1 VKSPT
6 ELTEQ
11 FRASGL
17 KVTPQRQAVFR
28 ALHGNPAHPTA
39 ESVYAVVSEEMP
51 TISLRTVYQ
60 TLHDL
65 ADMGEIVEIDLGTG
79 ASRFDPNLDTHHH
92 LVCESCGRISD
103 VHADFTDVHV
113 PTGEGHGFA
122 VRSTE
127 IIFRGLCPACRDE
140 SGSATR

>member
-17 KVTPQRQAVFR
+17 KVTPQRRAVFR
-28 ALHGNPAHPTA
+28 ALHGNPGHPTA
-39 ESVYAVVSEEMP
+39 ESVYAMVSKEMP

-79 ASRFDPNLDTHHH
+79 ASRFDPTLEPHHH
-92 LVCESCGRISD
+92 LVCDACGRISD

-113 PTGEGHGFA
+113 PNGESHGYA

-127 IIFRGLCPACRDE
+127 IIFRGQCPACRA
-140 SGSATR
+140 ATG